1 MGSGSQSQIL
11 DRRSFEPGKVIF
23 AEGDRGDAAYVVE
36 SGEVAIYKDVD
47 GEVVKLGVIKQ
58 GGIFGEM
65 AVIDGTPRMATAKA
79 ESHVI
84 LVRVPKG
91 VFDQKLAGCD
101 AFIRGLITIFLNN
114 IRASHKLYNKRPRS
128 LHDYVRMLDAYTLDI
143 RTYVNEVNVEDF
155 NSDTVQALEDL
166 VRAIQRVKTVTHGHV
181 DRRDSVV
188 AKEDVAG
195 VSLRAVL
202 DKG

>member
-1 MGSGSQSQIL
+1 MSGSQIL

-36 SGEVAIYKDVD
+36 SGEVGIYKTIED
-47 GEVVKLGVIKQ
+47 ETVKLGVIKQ

-79 ESHVI
+79 ENHVI
-84 LVRVPKG
+84 VVRVPKA
-91 VFDQKLAGCD
+91 VFDQKLAGTD
-101 AFIRGLITIFLNN
+101 PFIRGLITIFLNN

-143 RTYVNEVNVEDF
+143 RTYVNEINVEDF
-155 NSDTVQALEDL
+155 NADTVQALEDL
-166 VRAIQRVKTVTHGHV
+166 VRAIQRVKTVTQNHA
-181 DRRDSVV
+181 DRRNSVV
-188 AKEDVAG
+188 GKDDIKG
-195 VSLRAVL
+195 VNLRAIL

>member
-1 MGSGSQSQIL
+1 MSGSQIL

-36 SGEVAIYKDVD
+36 SGDVGIYKTIED
-47 GEVVKLGVIKQ
+47 ETVKLGVIKQ

-79 ESHVI
+79 ENHVI
-84 LVRVPKG
+84 VVRVPKA
-91 VFDQKLAGCD
+91 VFDQKLAGTD
-101 AFIRGLITIFLNN
+101 PFIRGLITIFLNN

-143 RTYVNEVNVEDF
+143 RTYVNEINVEDF
-155 NSDTVQALEDL
+155 NADTVQALEDL
-166 VRAIQRVKTVTHGHV
+166 VRAIQRVKTVTQNHA
-181 DRRDSVV
+181 DRRNSVLG
-188 AKEDVAG
+188 KDDVKG
-195 VSLRAVL
+195 VNLRAIL

>member
-1 MGSGSQSQIL
+1 MSNPQIL
-11 DRRSFEPGKVIF
+11 DRRSFENGKPIF
-23 AEGDRGDAAYVVE
+23 SEGERGDAAYVVE
-36 SGEVAIYKDVD
+36 SGEVGIYKEID
-47 GEVVKLGVIKQ
+47 GEVVKLGTIKQ

-65 AVIDGTPRMATAKA
+65 AVIDGTPRMATALA
-79 ESHVI
+79 EGHVV

-91 VFDQKLAGCD
+91 VFDQKIAACD
-101 AFIRGLITIFLNN
+101 PFIRGLITIFLNN

-128 LHDYVRMLDAYTLDI
+128 LHDYIKMLDAYTLDI

-155 NSDTVQALEDL
+155 SADTVQALEEL
-166 VRAIQRVKTVTHGHV
+166 VAAVQKVKTVTRGHT
-181 DRRDSVV
+181 DRRHSVL
-188 AKEDVAG
+188 KDDDLKG